1 MTTTELTRPNPT
13 PTTDNESARIV
24 PFDLFA
30 RPGPRERDFGIGYGK
45 SSGYASNRRYVTET
59 AGRTFRVA

>member
-1 MTTTELTRPNPT
+1 MTATELTRPTPNPT
-13 PTTDNESARIV
+13 ATTDSARVV

-30 RPGPRERDFGIGYGK
+30 RPGPRERDFGVGYGK